1 MREQVVSFQVAKLAK
16 EKGFNFSE
24 IEIRD
29 SNTLKVCDN
38 VDKRLNYFGTMEE
51 SSLIQQPTQSL
62 LLRWLR
68 EEHNIHIKI
77 DDFIDDETGIEWD
90 YEIVIIGTDL
100 DERGNYIP
108 LISYDMNNSTERKF
122 KTYEEALEAGL
133 QEALNLIWKKNLYL
147 TNKH

>member
-1 MREQVVSFQVAKLAK
+1 MKEQLISFKTTKLAK

-133 QEALNLIWKKNLYL
+133 QEALKLI
-147 TNKH
+147 